1 MSPDL
6 PVLKFYRLWI
16 QEHDK
21 MDMKGS
27 MQMFLYFT
35 KIKYT
40 RSLYFHESDHTF
52 FFWTFLQ
59 DQENLLSPKN
69 LWHSLCSNWDA
80 KMNIKI
86 CKNLF
91 KIPRHNKRSVLSRHL
106 LYPYLFKFLG
116 PQSSS
121 SLQQLYK
128 LLWFRWFITTNPVFS
143 WSQGKKKKKTLLGSP
158 CCECIARTNR
168 IEASRLPF
176 NAKMPL
182 ASKTTLKHRDYMGFH
197 TRSVKGHQEC
207 FKRKEQWMNQASS
220 QVPLLPRV

>member
-1 MSPDL
+1 MECGGSWKVKTNKEVVLGLGVASQKFRAVWSHNHCLMSPDL

-27 MQMFLYFT
+27 MQMFLYFA

-116 PQSSS
+116 PQSRS

-143 WSQGKKKKKTLLGSP
+143 WSQGKKKKNT
-158 CCECIARTNR
+158 
-168 IEASRLPF
+168 SRFTMLWVYC
-176 NAKMPL
+176 KD
-182 ASKTTLKHRDYMGFH
+182 KQDRGF
-197 TRSVKGHQEC
+197 
-207 FKRKEQWMNQASS
+207 
-220 QVPLLPRV
+220 